1 MCQLRPS
8 ELIVQ
13 IFAFGESNGT
23 LLLVVRCAP
32 VISKPLFRIG
42 VKTKKKCATNFRTN
56 ILCKNWKMVGKAV
69 AAAWNPSKPGFDT
82 CAITRCW
89 LFTQFLSEK
98 CIFCILCLVPFF
110 WQFRKLHRRPSI
122 YQCVCHRMTLLDF
135 ISIHEWKKRI
145 VANRCVGVDL
155 VLPNF

>member
-1 MCQLRPS
+1 MCLPS
-8 ELIVQ
+8 WFYRSLHSARFMGHGFLSVG
-13 IFAFGESNGT
+13 A
-23 LLLVVRCAP
+23 LLLFQNHLLESETYWIQKKMCYE
-32 VISKPLFRIG
+32 IS
-42 VKTKKKCATNFRTN
+42 TN

-89 LFTQFLSEK
+89 LFTQFLSKK
-98 CIFCILCLVPFF
+98 CIFCVLCLVPFF

>member
-1 MCQLRPS
+1 MCLPS
-8 ELIVQ
+8 WLYRSLHSGRVMGHGFVS
-13 IFAFGESNGT
+13 FAANLSFQNYC
-23 LLLVVRCAP
+23 LK
-32 VISKPLFRIG
+32 IRIG
-42 VKTKKKCATNFRTN
+42 VKKKNVRRIFAPISYVR
-56 ILCKNWKMVGKAV
+56 IGRSLGKRLLLHGIRANLV
-69 AAAWNPSKPGFDT
+69 STLARSLGVDSSLN
-82 CAITRCW
+82 
-89 LFTQFLSEK
+89 FLSEK

>member
-1 MCQLRPS
+1 MCLPS
-8 ELIVQ
+8 WLYRSLHSGRVMGHGFLS
-13 IFAFGESNGT
+13 FAAHLSFQNYC
-23 LLLVVRCAP
+23 LK
-32 VISKPLFRIG
+32 IRIG
-42 VKTKKKCATNFRTN
+42 VKKKKYVLRIFAPISYVR
-56 ILCKNWKMVGKAV
+56 IGRSL
-69 AAAWNPSKPGFDT
+69 GFDT

>member
-1 MCQLRPS
+1 MCLPS
-8 ELIVQ
+8 WLYRSLHSGRVMGHCFLS
-13 IFAFGESNGT
+13 FAAHLSFQNYC
-23 LLLVVRCAP
+23 LK
-32 VISKPLFRIG
+32 IRIG
-42 VKTKKKCATNFRTN
+42 VKKKICATNCRTN
-56 ILCKNWKMVGKAV
+56 ILCKNWKIVGKAV